1 MSEKLTIIEA
11 LAAVMGEVQ
20 PVGKGSRNVEFGYNF
35 RGIDAVVNAVGPI
48 LRKHCVIV
56 VPELLDAAYRDVST
70 SKGKPSRECT
80 VRVRYRFYGPAGD
93 YIDAVVP
100 GESMD
105 VSDKGA
111 PKAMSVAY
119 RIALLQTLCI
129 PTDEPDPDSQS
140 YERGQ
145 HRDEWETAAKPP
157 TETQAATFESLS
169 GALKAAELGDLMSV
183 WDRIVAAF
191 KADEI
196 TTVQANALRAG
207 LGVHK
212 AELEAK
218 RDGTNDTQPGG
229 GLAREDVA
237 GAGNDGGHV
246 GGSGPGRD
254 GEAGGVRPGVQP
266 SVHRGDGAGGA
277 AQASRGHRG
286 APAAP
291 GGRRE

>member
-1 MSEKLTIIEA
+1 MSAPEKPTIIEA

-35 RGIDAVVNAVGPI
+35 RGIDAVVNAVGPV

-56 VPELLDAAYRDVST
+56 VPELLDAAYRDVTT

-80 VRVRYRFYGPAGD
+80 VRVRYRFYGPGGD
-93 YIDAVVP
+93 FIDAVVP

-119 RIALLQTLCI
+119 RIALLQALCI

-145 HRDEWETAAKPP
+145 QRDEWETAVKPP
-157 TETQAATFESLS
+157 TEAQASTFESLS
-169 GALKAAELGDLMSV
+169 GALKIAELGDLMSV
-183 WDRIVAAF
+183 WDRVVAAF

-196 TTVQANALRAG
+196 TTVQANSLRAG
-207 LGVHK
+207 LGVRK

-218 RDGTNDTQPGG
+218 RDSTGDGDRGGAEPGAAS
-229 GLAREDVA
+229 ARPGPDGA
-237 GAGNDGGHV
+237 GAGAR
-246 GGSGPGRD
+246 GSGRD
-254 GEAGGVRPGVQP
+254 GEAGGVRPGVLP
-266 SVHRGDGAGGA
+266 GVPVGNGVDRGTQARGGD
-277 AQASRGHRG
+277 RG
-286 APAAP
+286 ASAAT
-291 GGRRE
+291 GR